1 MKLGAL
7 LQGALLAFTSV
18 VAVAW
23 EAVGARGVI
32 DAGQLFS
39 VALIPLFFMPLLYTE
54 LERKGEEATA

>member
-32 DAGQLFS
+32 DAGQLLS
-39 VALIPLFFMPLLYTE
+39 VALIPLFCTE
-54 LERKGEEATA
+54 LERKGEEATV